1 MSPGCRQPAEIII
14 SVHQCSYVQHQSSV
28 RELVQWWGHAWYST
42 WGKEQFYVQRKHS
55 PVSSHLPK
63 IPLILRQQSQWVRGT
78 WVCVC
83 AGSGWGMGMA
93 VCLLQFYF
101 INILVSGAELGE
113 SQWNCKQH
121 WLWCLW
127 QCHGAFA
134 LFIPGCTTH
143 TAFREYFQTESL
155 ISTYVESS
163 QSSWELSSLL
173 FNFFYLLNVC
183 QRWKFR
189 MIVWRNFA
197 YEIL

>member
-1 MSPGCRQPAEIII
+1 MLGAAHGERNSFLYKENIHLSTLISLKCFLSCASKASGCGA
-14 SVHQCSYVQHQSSV
+14 C
-28 RELVQWWGHAWYST
+28 
-42 WGKEQFYVQRKHS
+42 K
-55 PVSSHLPK
+55 
-63 IPLILRQQSQWVRGT
+63 
-78 WVCVC
+78 CVC
-83 AGSGWGMGMA
+83 ASGGWGMGMA

-113 SQWNCKQH
+113 SHWNHKQH

-183 QRWKFR
+183 QRWKLR
-189 MIVWRNFA
+189 MMVWRNFA
-197 YEIL
+197 Y

>member
-1 MSPGCRQPAEIII
+1 
-14 SVHQCSYVQHQSSV
+14 
-28 RELVQWWGHAWYST
+28 
-42 WGKEQFYVQRKHS
+42 
-55 PVSSHLPK
+55 
-63 IPLILRQQSQWVRGT
+63 
-78 WVCVC
+78 
-83 AGSGWGMGMA
+83 MGMA

-113 SQWNCKQH
+113 SHWNCKQH

-127 QCHGAFA
+127 QCHGASA

-197 YEIL
+197 YEILQMKGVQSSTGTLRKTVGTSGPGGTCCISLGLSLCCPKSSGMLQPLLPVLKSCGL

>member
-1 MSPGCRQPAEIII
+1 MRDAWCSNQGKEQ
-14 SVHQCSYVQHQSSV
+14 SYVQRRCTSQHSSS
-28 RELVQWWGHAWYST
+28 WNTFH
-42 WGKEQFYVQRKHS
+42 
-55 PVSSHLPK
+55 PVPE
-63 IPLILRQQSQWVRGT
+63 SQWVKGVWPRVST
-78 WVCVC
+78 A
-83 AGSGWGMGMA
+83 AGGVGLE

-101 INILVSGAELGE
+101 INILVSGAELEE
-113 SQWNCKQH
+113 SHWNCKQH

-183 QRWKFR
+183 HRWKFR
-189 MIVWRNFA
+189 MMVRRNFA
-197 YEIL
+197 Y

>member
-1 MSPGCRQPAEIII
+1 MYKGNIHKSSLIFLKYFLSCARKQVGAGCMS
-14 SVHQCSYVQHQSSV
+14 
-28 RELVQWWGHAWYST
+28 
-42 WGKEQFYVQRKHS
+42 
-55 PVSSHLPK
+55 
-63 IPLILRQQSQWVRGT
+63 
-78 WVCVC
+78 VCVPTV
-83 AGSGWGMGMA
+83 GGGMGLE

-101 INILVSGAELGE
+101 INILVSGAEHGE
-113 SQWNCKQH
+113 SHWNHKQH

-189 MIVWRNFA
+189 MMVWRNFA
-197 YEIL
+197 Y